1 MVLHNLGTRIK
12 EERHKARLTQ
22 EQLAERVG
30 CNDSYIGQIE
40 RGSKNPSFEMI
51 VNIANAL
58 NVTVDFL
65 LAENL
70 SFDQLDGLFDEA
82 LALLKD
88 KDPEDIRFIISINRL
103 ILNHLDKNTKKK
115 K

>member
-1 MVLHNLGTRIK
+1 LVLQNLGNRIK

-30 CNDSYIGQIE
+30 CNESYIGAIE
-40 RGSKNPSFEMI
+40 RGYKNPSLEMI

-58 NVTVDFL
+58 NVTVDYL
-65 LAENL
+65 LADNVKL
-70 SFDQLDGLFDEA
+70 DQLDGLWDEA

-103 ILNHLDKNTKKK
+103 ILNHLDKRLKRSK
-115 K
+115 

>member
-1 MVLHNLGTRIK
+1 MVLQNLGSRIK
-12 EERHKARLTQ
+12 EERTKSRLTQ
-22 EQLAERVG
+22 EKLAELVG

-40 RGSKNPSFEMI
+40 RGNKNPSLEMI

-65 LAENL
+65 LADNVKL
-70 SFDQLDGLFDEA
+70 DQLDGLWDEA
-82 LALLKD
+82 LAMLKD

-103 ILNHLDKNTKKK
+103 ILNHLEKNTKKK
-115 K
+115 